1 MDKIKVLFVCIHNSA
16 RSQMA
21 EAFLN
26 GISGDKFE
34 AESAGLEPGT
44 LNPTVVELMQ
54 ETGLDISENPTKS
67 VAGMLEEGRI
77 FDFIVAVCDGANAE
91 KCPVFPG
98 SGEKVHW
105 EFDDPS
111 AVTGTDDEKKEKV
124 RIIRDQIKNKVEAWG
139 REVVEGME

>member
-1 MDKIKVLFVCIHNSA
+1 MGKIKVLFVCIHNSA

-67 VAGMLEEGRI
+67 VAGMLEEGRT

-139 REVVEGME
+139 REVVEGTE